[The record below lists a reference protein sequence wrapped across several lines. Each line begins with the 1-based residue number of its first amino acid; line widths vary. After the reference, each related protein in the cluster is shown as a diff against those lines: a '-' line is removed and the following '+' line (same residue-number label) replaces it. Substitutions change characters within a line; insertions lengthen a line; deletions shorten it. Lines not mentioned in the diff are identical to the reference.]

1 MRIYLCDESAKERS
15 AIKKCVDKY
24 LRGNY
29 QVSIKEFSSVENML
43 SELPVNKPSLMI
55 VNLPEQKI
63 KDPVIVQKLQGRKS
77 NQKMIMTAASECYAM
92 DAFSVYADGFLIK
105 PFVQQQVDCALN
117 RFRNM
122 FYQMKKNISLLS
134 EANKSNAADLIS
146 YIKNP
151 WKRINIAKYL
161 EENPLDSKY
170 NKEIEKILSDDTGLY
185 ALTLQSNSKIVE
197 ILKDFYKVTV
207 EMLNRKVP
215 IESFAKCLYQVRRI
229 EAYKN
234 PAVYSF
240 DIDELIE
247 IVDDYYMSENELEPS
262 LNEQQSQ
269 LSRQLMLK
277 RKSMEQTVIESI
289 QELECISKISDNNKI
304 EKDIKRI

>member
-105 PFVQQQVDCALN
+105 PFVK
-117 RFRNM
+117 M
-122 FYQMKKNISLLS
+122 
-134 EANKSNAADLIS
+134 
-146 YIKNP
+146 
-151 WKRINIAKYL
+151 
-161 EENPLDSKY
+161 
-170 NKEIEKILSDDTGLY
+170 IL
-185 ALTLQSNSKIVE
+185 
-197 ILKDFYKVTV
+197 
-207 EMLNRKVP
+207 P
-215 IESFAKCLYQVRRI
+215 
-229 EAYKN
+229 
-234 PAVYSF
+234 P
-240 DIDELIE
+240 
-247 IVDDYYMSENELEPS
+247 
-262 LNEQQSQ
+262 
-269 LSRQLMLK
+269 
-277 RKSMEQTVIESI
+277 
-289 QELECISKISDNNKI
+289 
-304 EKDIKRI
+304 